1 MTSARQI
8 DLEPTY
14 LNNDYGTHRSGSSN
28 ISSSTAGMEIV
39 NSSHV
44 TISSADY
51 QPVSLQNSTMRSLRD
66 DLAILSSASG
76 EFQQILEENPNLL
89 QALTAYEVLMSRPTN
104 VASDLAE
111 LMDSTDDALGKD
123 ETILTAANELR
134 SILNSGHS
142 GAMCVAARKV
152 ASQDYAESF
161 GTTDISSLEDGPL
174 EGCALRVVRLVKG
187 DEPLGATA
195 KIGDDGSLIVAR
207 VIKGGAADR
216 SGLIHV
222 NDRIVEVN
230 GIRAKPSNVEA
241 IMEGLSQYQGQ
252 LIFVLEP
259 GEKASSDEEAER
271 IYLRPNF
278 SFDPKNDPL
287 LPCHDAGVQFTAGV
301 ILEVLQTKDEWWW
314 QARIVSHPTQKNQ
327 SNGAKKDHAGLI
339 PSEALSMSFFNIL
352 EFHSIL

>member
-8 DLEPTY
+8 DLEPAY

-51 QPVSLQNSTMRSLRD
+51 QPVLLRNSTMRSLRD

-89 QALTAYEVLMSRPTN
+89 QALTAYEVLMTRPTN
-104 VASDLAE
+104 VATDLAE
-111 LMDSTDDALGKD
+111 LMDSTDDALAKD

-161 GTTDISSLEDGPL
+161 GTNDISLEDGPL

-259 GEKASSDEEAER
+259 GEKASSD
-271 IYLRPNF
+271 
-278 SFDPKNDPL
+278 
-287 LPCHDAGVQFTAGV
+287 
-301 ILEVLQTKDEWWW
+301 
-314 QARIVSHPTQKNQ
+314 
-327 SNGAKKDHAGLI
+327 
-339 PSEALSMSFFNIL
+339 
-352 EFHSIL
+352 